1 MDGGASVSNFLM
13 QFQADILN
21 VTVKR
26 PEITETTALGAI
38 YLAGLGPGLWKNKDE
53 IEACWKLGK
62 VYEPMMSE
70 STRDSLYKGWKKAV
84 ERSMKWDME

>member
-1 MDGGASVSNFLM
+1 MS
-13 QFQADILN
+13 

-38 YLAGLGPGLWKNKDE
+38 YLAGLGIGLWKNRGE

-62 VYEPMMSE
+62 VYEPMMPESE
-70 STRDSLYKGWKKAV
+70 RDSLYKGWKKAV